1 MEAASNCSRMGQFRR
16 LLATAITAGTLFRTV
31 RFHRLRAM
39 AITAV
44 TSLRM
49 VRFLR
54 PLAMAIT
61 AEISG
66 SCSFLLEKERYSGFP
81 VVVNEVGVWL

>member
-1 MEAASNCSRMGQFRR
+1 MVRFLR
-16 LLATAITAGTLFRTV
+16 LLATAITAGTSF
-31 RFHRLRAM
+31 
-39 AITAV
+39 
-44 TSLRM
+44 RM

-54 PLAMAIT
+54 LLAMAIT

-66 SCSFLLEKERYSGFP
+66 SCSFLLEKQRHSGFP

>member
-1 MEAASNCSRMGQFRR
+1 MGRFRR
-16 LLATAITAGTLFRTV
+16 LLAMAITAGTSLRMV
-31 RFHRLRAM
+31 RFLRPLATAIM
-39 AITAV
+39 AG
-44 TSLRM
+44 TSLRT

-66 SCSFLLEKERYSGFP
+66 SCSFLLKKQRYSGFP